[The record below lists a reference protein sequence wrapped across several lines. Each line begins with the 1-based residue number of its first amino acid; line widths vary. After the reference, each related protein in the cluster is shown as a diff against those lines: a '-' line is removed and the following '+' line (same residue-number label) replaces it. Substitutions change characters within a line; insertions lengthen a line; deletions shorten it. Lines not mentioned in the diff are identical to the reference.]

1 MSARRLSRAMLQQ
14 IRQVVLSPRQLIK
27 VASLVRA
34 GRADETSWRQWWAP
48 TGFETVQVVPAS
60 EPRGEAAVVR

>member
-1 MSARRLSRAMLQQ
+1 MLQQ

-48 TGFETVQVVPAS
+48 TGFGTVQVVPAS